1 MLIWLRS
8 IREKWSHWCG
18 DRDLEVAIRR
28 HLNSE
33 GYFGQTATLE
43 NVRLAAVQRPGW
55 LQVYRFD
62 AVARVKP
69 VNPEL
74 LDDDDDGFVS
84 NAPPQFHQLFGL
96 AREDA
101 RHDQCTIRTFETVE
115 LRREQFEEWSV
126 DLIQLRNGRAL
137 G

>member
-1 MLIWLRS
+1 MLHWLRS
-8 IREKWSHWCG
+8 IRDKWSDWCG

-33 GYFGQTATLE
+33 GYFGQTAKLE

-62 AVARVKP
+62 AVARVKA
-69 VNPEL
+69 EL
-74 LDDDDDGFVS
+74 LDEDDDVSVS
-84 NAPPQFHQLFGL
+84 NAPPQFRQLFGL

-101 RHDQCTIRTFETVE
+101 RRDECTIRTFETIE
-115 LRREQFEEWSV
+115 LRRELFTEWSV